1 MSHARPSTLRRKFVA
16 AAILTTM
23 PAVSSAREILLDA
36 IQVSEQAYSDTTVVV
51 TSGELAAR
59 AALDAR
65 DVLQNEVGVGVGG
78 GGNAIAQK
86 IYVRGIEDTL
96 LTLTLDGVPQGGN
109 MYHHQGRV
117 MIDPSVLKRIEL
129 DKGGTVAS
137 VGPGGLAG
145 SVRMTTKDARD
156 LLRPGQT
163 LGGMLS
169 GGLFSNQGDRLG
181 GAIYGELGQSL
192 DFLLHANRTD
202 TDDHKDGD
210 GNTLAQTASEQ
221 KSVLGKLA
229 WRLAPGHT
237 LSLSYNAISDE
248 GTRYLRPHMVDFTHP
263 VASNVPMPQKLEQ
276 DTLTLGYR
284 YEGEGALSGVD
295 FTLFTDETD
304 NARTNAAAVFAKPVG
319 YRYGERLKVEGANL
333 LLKSRL
339 GDTQL
344 RYGFNHHD
352 RRAKAA
358 NPVMTGVVKANI
370 GLANTSKESSRVSG
384 LFAEAGVPLG
394 GPFLLDLG
402 ARYDWYDYTDPYGQD
417 FSSDGLS
424 PNAAL
429 TLQASDAL
437 SFRLGA
443 SRTRRGVGLGEAFF
457 IDNGAGVAN
466 ARMYAAHP
474 DLKPETATNVEL
486 GANYRAGPWT
496 AKAAVFRMTIDDFID
511 YRATYLAA
519 NDYFRGNVGKV
530 KSSGYELGGE
540 YRAGNFR
547 AGASVAHARPKLN
560 GVDLSDVNFSL
571 GVSTGRTWLVN
582 LGFAMPAWNLDI
594 GWNGRHVEG
603 HEYKNAAGAV
613 TLEKD
618 GYTIH
623 DLYANWHPLGKDTLR
638 VTLAVRN
645 LFDKFYY
652 DQSSYGLSS
661 GGKVL
666 GYAEPGRDVRLDL
679 SWKF

>member
-1 MSHARPSTLRRKFVA
+1 MPSTQPSAHRLQTLFVA
-16 AAILTTM
+16 LMSTLPLAAGAEDVRL
-23 PAVSSAREILLDA
+23 RA
-36 IQVSEQAYSDTTVVV
+36 IEVSEQAYSDTTVVV
-51 TSGELAAR
+51 TGQSLAAR

-65 DVLQNEVGVGVGG
+65 DVLQNEVGVSVGG

-86 IYVRGIEDTL
+86 IYVRGIEDML

-109 MYHHQGRV
+109 IYHHQGRV
-117 MIDPSVLKRIEL
+117 MIDPALLKSIEL

-145 SVRMTTKDARD
+145 SVRMTTKDARG

-163 LGGMLS
+163 LGGMLN
-169 GGLFSNQGDRLG
+169 GGLSSNEGDRYG
-181 GAIYGELGQSL
+181 GAVFGELGKAL
-192 DFLLHANRTD
+192 DFLLYANRTN
-202 TDDHKDGD
+202 TDDYKDGR
-210 GNTLAQTASEQ
+210 GNTQAQTASEQ
-221 KSVLGKLA
+221 SSALAKFA
-229 WRLAPGHT
+229 WRVAPGHA
-237 LSLSYNAISDE
+237 LSLSYNTIGDE
-248 GTRYLRPHMVDFTHP
+248 GTRYLRPHMVDFVHP
-263 VASNVPMPQKLEQ
+263 VASNLPMPQKLEQ

-295 FTLFTDETD
+295 FTLFTDETE
-304 NARTNAAAVFAKPVG
+304 NARTNAALVFRKPAG
-319 YRYGERLKVEGANL
+319 TRYGERLHAQGANL

-339 GDTQL
+339 GDAQL

-352 RRAKAA
+352 RKAKAVNA
-358 NPVMTGVVKANI
+358 VMTGEIKANI
-370 GLANTSKESSRVSG
+370 GLANTSKENARVSG
-384 LFAEAGVPLG
+384 LFVEGGLPLG
-394 GPFLLDLG
+394 ERFLLDLG

-429 TLQASDAL
+429 TLQATDAL

-443 SRTRRGVGLGEAFF
+443 SRTERGVGLGEAFF

-466 ARMYAAHP
+466 ARMYAAHTS
-474 DLKPETATNVEL
+474 LKPETATNVEL
-486 GANYRAGPWT
+486 GANYRNGPWS

-511 YRATYLAA
+511 YRATFLAA

-540 YRAGNFR
+540 YRAGNLR
-547 AGASVAHARPKLN
+547 VGASVAHAKPELN
-560 GVDLSDVNFSL
+560 GADLSDVNFSL
-571 GVSTGRTWLVN
+571 GVSTGRTWLLN
-582 LGFAMPAWNLDI
+582 LGYAFPAWNLDI
-594 GWNGRHVEG
+594 GWNGRHVEE
-603 HEYKNAAGAV
+603 HDYKNAAGTV
-613 TLEKD
+613 TQTKD

-623 DLYANWHPLGKDTLR
+623 DLYANWHPMGKDKLR

-645 LFDKFYY
+645 LTDKFYY
-652 DQSSYGLSS
+652 DQSSYGLMS

-666 GYAEPGRDVRLDL
+666 GYAEPGRDIRLDL